1 MENGRMIKWKDKELL
16 NIKMEIL
23 IKEILVMGLDR
34 VMGK

>member
-1 MENGRMIKWKDKELL
+1 MFQKGKDKELL

>member
-1 MENGRMIKWKDKELL
+1 MFQKGKDKELL

-23 IKEILVMGLDR
+23 IKEILDMGLDR